1 MVVTTSSGSPEMA
14 PSRLGLRSYTWRDAS
29 VLTKLKRV
37 HRKVGPIYLK
47 PAVRWLELKGYPVP
61 PPRSTYSPELLFN
74 EQFYNYFKDV
84 KVVWDKRA
92 FNLALRDLKRAFPKP
107 QVGLTSLPITDTL
120 HYLKPETNSGLPLLI
135 RKKEDWIRGKR
146 EAFKILHGKLK
157 PLPCVAFYRTQPNK
171 SDPKGPPKV
180 RLVWG
185 YPLAMTILEA
195 TVAIP
200 IMDLLQENRHCPY
213 PLGYTGLGIAGR
225 LQRAR
230 WSEIQFCMDWSK
242 FDSTVPRKVL
252 KVIFDYLKSWFIDQE
267 SQRKVEIVADYFFH
281 SGILM
286 PDGKVYVGRRRGIPS
301 GSLFT
306 QIVGSMAN
314 YFLIKYL
321 AYRTN
326 TWVDD
331 KGILVFGDDSVIPL
345 SKFPNLKAWAEEAG
359 RLGMTIHPDKQV
371 LSHGAPHFLG
381 HFWEGPLPWRP
392 LEETYQALATSER
405 HKKFQSSDEYA
416 TYVVDKAL
424 ALIIDNAKAY
434 HAMVDFLAFFLKMDI
449 VWAYRWVSVGP
460 LGRRHVTVRTGFLQ
474 SRPDLWNYSGSDDKL
489 LFHERRVVH

>member
-1 MVVTTSSGSPEMA
+1 MVSTDFTRLADEA
-14 PSRLGLRSYTWRDAS
+14 PSRLGLRSYTWRTE
-29 VLTKLKRV
+29 VVRERLRRV
-37 HRKVGPIYLK
+37 HRKVGPVYLK
-47 PAVRWLELKGYPVP
+47 PAVRWLEKKGYPVP

-74 EQFYNYFKDV
+74 EQFFNYFKSV
-84 KVVWDKRA
+84 KVVWDPRA
-92 FNLALRDLKRAFPKP
+92 FKLALRDLKRAFPKP
-107 QVGLTSLPITDTL
+107 NGLVALQITETWS
-120 HYLKPETNSGLPLLI
+120 YLKPDTNAGLPTLG
-135 RKKEDWIRGKR
+135 RKREDWERGKR

-200 IMDLLQENRHCPY
+200 IMGVLQENRHCPY

-225 LQRAR
+225 IQRAR
-230 WSEIQFCMDWSK
+230 WSQIQFCMDWSK
-242 FDSTVPRKVL
+242 FDSTVPRKL
-252 KVIFDYLKSWFIDQE
+252 LRVIFDYLKTWFVDQE
-267 SQRKVEIVADYFFH
+267 SQRKVEIVKDYFLH

-286 PDGKVYVGRRRGIPS
+286 PDGKVYVGRTRGIPS

-314 YFLIKYL
+314 YFLIRYI

-326 TWVDD
+326 TWVDE

-345 SKFPNLKAWAEEAG
+345 SRFPDLKAWADEAG
-359 RLGMTIHPDKQV
+359 RLGMVMHPAKQV
-371 LSHGAPHFLG
+371 LTHGAPHFLG
-381 HFWEGPLPWRP
+381 HIWEGPLPWRP
-392 LEETYQALATSER
+392 LEETLQALATSER
-405 HKKFQSSDEYA
+405 YMKFESKDAYA

-424 ALIIDNAKAY
+424 ALIIDNARAY
-434 HAMVDFLAFFLKMDI
+434 HELVDFIAFFLRMDI
-449 VWAYRWVSVGP
+449 VYAYRWVSVGP
-460 LGRRHVTVRTGFLQ
+460 LGRRHVSVKTGFLQ
-474 SRPDLWNYSGSDDKL
+474 SRPDHPDYAAATDRL